1 MKFSNLPRVYIDE
14 SLTQNKEISIQDQ
27 LLHYLKQVMR
37 LKTEQ
42 LIRVFNAQDG
52 EFLAKI
58 TSIDRSEMLIK
69 PDHKIR
75 TPYSD
80 PPLILA
86 ICIIKPERF
95 SEAIRSAIQIGVTK
109 IIPVI
114 SSRTQFKSI
123 ARKKI
128 EKIILQSI
136 QQSERFKITELS
148 PILTVTELM
157 KKNIEQIIFAN
168 ESENELNKINK
179 ITEFANEICVLIGP
193 EGGFTEEE
201 NKLIKSNKNVRS
213 VSLGSSV
220 LRAETA
226 STCALACVQMM
237 RG

>member
-1 MKFSNLPRVYIDE
+1 MKFSHLPRVYIDE
-14 SLTQNKEISIQDQ
+14 SLSQDKKISIQDK

-37 LKTEQ
+37 LKSEQ
-42 LIRVFNAQDG
+42 LIRIFNAQDG

-58 TSIDRSEMLIK
+58 ISIDKSAMLIK
-69 PDHKIR
+69 LDRKIR
-75 TPYSD
+75 NLYFN

-123 ARKKI
+123 AREKI
-128 EKIILQSI
+128 QKIILQSI

-148 PILTVTELM
+148 PILTLTELM
-157 KKNIEQIIFAN
+157 KEDIEQIIFAN
-168 ESENELNKINK
+168 ESENEPNKIKK
-179 ITEFANEICVLIGP
+179 ITEFADKICVLIGP

-201 NKLIKSNKNVRS
+201 KELIKSNKNVRS

-220 LRAETA
+220 LRTETA